1 MGKRKWHFERIA
13 EFKERF
19 RDLSTEQIQQRL
31 NTGMLQKEAAIA
43 LRELLEE
50 RVVRA
55 PRESLPEILTI
66 SHTRSVAEVIR
77 PDR

>member
-1 MGKRKWHFERIA
+1 VGKRRRHFERIA

-19 RDLSTEQIQQRL
+19 RLLPTETIRRRL

-50 RVVRA
+50 RKQ
-55 PRESLPEILTI
+55 ESGRGTTQEGG
-66 SHTRSVAEVIR
+66 
-77 PDR
+77 